1 MEKRNRIIS
10 FRSLFFSKKTIL
22 LPVFLLIFCQLVQA
36 QSGKNIAGIVTSLS
50 DNEPLVGVSVV
61 QKGTTNGTLTDID
74 GKFELAIPSDCVLE
88 ISYIGFIRQEINV
101 KPGDTNIRISL
112 KENSQE
118 LEEVV
123 VMGYGVQKKKLIT
136 GATVQVKGDDIQRM
150 STVNPLTALQS
161 QTPGVNIMQ
170 VSGMP
175 GEGFKVN
182 IRGIGTV
189 GDSSPLVVI
198 DGIVGGD
205 IGTLN
210 PGDIES
216 VDVLKDAASAAI
228 YGSRAANGV
237 ILITTKQGR
246 SGKATISYDGYFGV
260 QNVYKMPD
268 LLNAQE
274 YATIMNEARLMDGL
288 PEYNFSS
295 LVPNWEN
302 IANGSNQGTN
312 WFDAIRNK
320 NAPMQNHSLNIT
332 GGNDQ
337 GIYSIGISYT
347 SQEGILGKPVEPN
360 YDRYNFRAN
369 SEFTLYKKDGLDII
383 KFGENV
389 TYSYTEKSGIGIGNI
404 YQNDLRYAMRA
415 SPFMPVYDENGDY
428 HSALQWNLMQANPI
442 AYMNYERGQNMQ
454 KNHNLRAK
462 AFITI
467 QPIKNLII
475 RSNFSIGLN
484 GISNRA
490 FKPEYNLSSN
500 AYRNEN
506 YVSQE
511 MALGLGWLWEN
522 TANYSFNLNQKH
534 NFDILIGQ
542 SLERNGLGERMK
554 GENVNSIF
562 NDFDHAYLTNT
573 NIIYADKTKLIG
585 SPYADKHG
593 IASFFGRV
601 NYNYKETYMA
611 SLIMRADGSSNFA
624 KGNRWGYFP
633 SISAG
638 WVISN
643 ESFMEPTREF
653 MDFLK
658 LRASWGQNG
667 NQQIDPYQYL
677 AQISFTSSNYF
688 FGNDKKTISSGSYPS
703 LLANPDVTWET
714 SEQLDFG
721 FDARFLN
728 GRLGVNFDYYT
739 KTTKDWLVVA
749 PTLDLY
755 GANPPY
761 KNGGEIKNNGVEV
774 ALNWNDNIADFTYG
788 ANLNFTYNKN
798 EVTKIDNTEGIIQGR
813 TNVLSEG
820 MTEIYRAQVGYP
832 VGYFYGYKTL
842 GVFQTEKEIAEYRG
856 AKLSNSKPG
865 DLIFED
871 YNGDGSI
878 DDKDRQMIGNPN
890 PDVILGIGLNFGY
903 KGFDLSITA
912 NASLGHQIAKSYRS
926 FTDNPLDN
934 YTTDIFGRWHGEGT
948 SNRLP
953 RLTSGSSSNWQYM
966 SDIFIEDADY
976 LRIQNITIGYDFKR
990 LFPRMPLGQ
999 ARLYFTAQNLYTFT
1013 GYSGLDPEI
1022 GWGADESWAS
1032 GIDVGNYPVP
1042 RTFIVGVN
1050 LKF

>member
-10 FRSLFFSKKTIL
+10 FKAFLFSKKTVL
-22 LPVFLLIFCQLVQA
+22 LPVFLLIFCQLIQA

-50 DNEPLVGVSVV
+50 DNEPLIGVSVV

-74 GKFELAIPSDCVLE
+74 GKFELTVPSDCVLE

-101 KPGDTNIRISL
+101 RPGDTDIRISL

-123 VMGYGVQKKKLIT
+123 VMGGYGVQKKKLIT

-161 QTPGVNIMQ
+161 QTPGVNITQ
-170 VSGMP
+170 TSGMP

-295 LVPNWEN
+295 LVPDWES

-347 SQEGILGKPVEPN
+347 SQEGILGGKPVEPN

-442 AYMNYERGQNMQ
+442 AYMDYERGQNMQ

-467 QPIKNLII
+467 HRL
-475 RSNFSIGLN
+475 
-484 GISNRA
+484 
-490 FKPEYNLSSN
+490 
-500 AYRNEN
+500 
-506 YVSQE
+506 
-511 MALGLGWLWEN
+511 
-522 TANYSFNLNQKH
+522 
-534 NFDILIGQ
+534 
-542 SLERNGLGERMK
+542 
-554 GENVNSIF
+554 
-562 NDFDHAYLTNT
+562 
-573 NIIYADKTKLIG
+573 KT
-585 SPYADKHG
+585 
-593 IASFFGRV
+593 
-601 NYNYKETYMA
+601 
-611 SLIMRADGSSNFA
+611 
-624 KGNRWGYFP
+624 W
-633 SISAG
+633 
-638 WVISN
+638 
-643 ESFMEPTREF
+643 
-653 MDFLK
+653 
-658 LRASWGQNG
+658 
-667 NQQIDPYQYL
+667 
-677 AQISFTSSNYF
+677 
-688 FGNDKKTISSGSYPS
+688 
-703 LLANPDVTWET
+703 
-714 SEQLDFG
+714 
-721 FDARFLN
+721 
-728 GRLGVNFDYYT
+728 
-739 KTTKDWLVVA
+739 
-749 PTLDLY
+749 
-755 GANPPY
+755 
-761 KNGGEIKNNGVEV
+761 
-774 ALNWNDNIADFTYG
+774 
-788 ANLNFTYNKN
+788 
-798 EVTKIDNTEGIIQGR
+798 
-813 TNVLSEG
+813 
-820 MTEIYRAQVGYP
+820 
-832 VGYFYGYKTL
+832 
-842 GVFQTEKEIAEYRG
+842 
-856 AKLSNSKPG
+856 
-865 DLIFED
+865 
-871 YNGDGSI
+871 
-878 DDKDRQMIGNPN
+878 
-890 PDVILGIGLNFGY
+890 
-903 KGFDLSITA
+903 
-912 NASLGHQIAKSYRS
+912 
-926 FTDNPLDN
+926 
-934 YTTDIFGRWHGEGT
+934 
-948 SNRLP
+948 
-953 RLTSGSSSNWQYM
+953 
-966 SDIFIEDADY
+966 
-976 LRIQNITIGYDFKR
+976 
-990 LFPRMPLGQ
+990 
-999 ARLYFTAQNLYTFT
+999 
-1013 GYSGLDPEI
+1013 
-1022 GWGADESWAS
+1022 
-1032 GIDVGNYPVP
+1032 
-1042 RTFIVGVN
+1042 
-1050 LKF
+1050 